1 MDRELTVFFCE
12 TIPSVNDSVQEL
24 LANIFGS
31 PIFWATVCKVVRLC
45 YRTVVC
51 VCLSVCACFITL
63 VYCGQNGWMDQ
74 DDT

>member
-31 PIFWATVCKVVRLC
+31 PIFWAFVKWFAYAIALLS
-45 YRTVVC
+45 VC
-51 VCLSVCACFITL
+51 VCLCVPVL
-63 VYCGQNGWMDQ
+63 
-74 DDT
+74 